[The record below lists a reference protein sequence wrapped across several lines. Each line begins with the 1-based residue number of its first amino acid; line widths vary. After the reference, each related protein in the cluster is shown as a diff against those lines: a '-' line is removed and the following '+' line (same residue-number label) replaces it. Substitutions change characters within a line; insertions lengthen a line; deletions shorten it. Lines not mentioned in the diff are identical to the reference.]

1 MANRSKSLQQAA
13 STIFVVTAVM
23 PLLVFMWT
31 LHTLGMLHRQAAQV
45 GLALSL
51 VFAVL
56 GFFVLRATMRRLT
69 EFTRS
74 LTNVTEPSAQALQQA
89 TTGVEWVPDRTAQ
102 AAPAVGPI
110 SEFGDLTTVIAS
122 LWSREAFPLIGRTVV
137 VSIARENEPIAGTLK
152 EVNQTGL
159 LLDQNG
165 QDLAVSYQRI
175 TGIEPQA

>member
-1 MANRSKSLQQAA
+1 MADRAKSLQQAA

-31 LHTLGMLHRQAAQV
+31 LHTVGALHRQAAQV

-51 VFAVL
+51 VFALL

-69 EFTRS
+69 EFTRA

-89 TTGVEWVPDRTAQ
+89 PRVEQIAERATDT
-102 AAPAVGPI
+102 APAVGPI
-110 SEFGDLTTVIAS
+110 SEFGELTTVIAS
-122 LWSREAFPLIGRTVV
+122 LWSREAFPLLGRPVV
-137 VSIARENEPIAGTLK
+137 VSIARESEPLAGTLK

-175 TGIEPQA
+175 TAIEAQG